1 LARNIIQTAGV
12 IREISHLTQVT
23 MKTSFLILSVMVLL
37 ASISVA
43 DLSFTVQVQGAEE
56 RNVLTDGLKPSELT
70 QLTIDANDESVK
82 ILEFHIIHAR
92 GKSPVNV
99 GVVTEG
105 NTFDLNKFRHEA
117 KAGDRIVV
125 EVKKISGVDNNK
137 LTEKNRIL
145 QIPIR

>member
-1 LARNIIQTAGV
+1 
-12 IREISHLTQVT
+12 
-23 MKTSFLILSVMVLL
+23 
-37 ASISVA
+37 
-43 DLSFTVQVQGAEE
+43 
-56 RNVLTDGLKPSELT
+56 VLTDGLKPSELT
-70 QLTIDANDESVK
+70 QLTIDANDENVK

-105 NTFDLNKFRHEA
+105 NTFDLNKFRDEA

-125 EVKKISGVDNNK
+125 EVRKISGVDDNR